1 MRGNDMLEMRAIV
14 IHVHGDSASV
24 KPLGTGGCGHCDSEG
39 GCGSGTL
46 TKLFCSNK
54 PRLFNV
60 HNAACAMEG
69 DEVEVTIP
77 DGALLRGAMKMYVVP
92 MVLLLVGGALG
103 AGLAT
108 EAAGRDACAAVGALL
123 GLVTGFVFAKL
134 SPGIGQAVAS
144 SVVRSQSGH

>member
-1 MRGNDMLEMRAIV
+1 MLEMRAIV

-60 HNAACAMEG
+60 SNAARAMEG

-92 MVLLLVGGALG
+92 MVLLLVGGAAG
-103 AGLAT
+103 SGLAT
-108 EAAGRDACAAVGALL
+108 ATVGHDAYAVVGALF
-123 GLVTGFVFAKL
+123 GLAIGFIYAKL